1 MIECHVLY
9 LMVLTSRFRREPEDG
24 GPFTLSICVDNAER
38 FWFYSGPSFRSSHT
52 QPSQMGNFKHQS
64 LRTSD
69 RDRDKDI
76 DKDRERDMREKEGQ
90 ERLRNVG
97 FCYNT
102 IFQINNTFQLSDKYD
117 RDRLTLPGSM
127 NALRNKQRDTASH
140 LATGTS
146 RPGPRNHIDN
156 GISRQ
161 VDAKDSGKKKAG
173 ENSEDWRKGWFF
185 YPLSKSSRCRA
196 TTL

>member
-1 MIECHVLY
+1 
-9 LMVLTSRFRREPEDG
+9 
-24 GPFTLSICVDNAER
+24 
-38 FWFYSGPSFRSSHT
+38 
-52 QPSQMGNFKHQS
+52 MGNFKHQS

-146 RPGPRNHIDN
+146 RPSPRNHIDN

-185 YPLSKSSRCRA
+185 HSFSSVIQIFQMQGYYALTVTIVCSIHGHHVIRHPFSDVNLSRA
-196 TTL
+196 GKP